1 MSESDTEVEVPKN
14 TEHLLVETIR
24 QVGVSN
30 YSLISR
36 LTGLNPETVRYK
48 VNKQLA
54 NIGLNVQINVD
65 YSQLGFSLGL
75 LTVKAHSSHGKSW
88 LDQCSYLSYVGKLM
102 AGDRYICIYTVPHR
116 FKKKYLDMLATQQQ
130 AGLIEEFDS
139 QEVSWVRYPPLR
151 AEYFDFSA
159 GNWKVDWQR
168 IDFMQKEV
176 GITSSFPANTDP
188 KVDYVDV
195 RILRAMQEDP
205 TINPAK
211 IAKEMNANARTVR
224 YHYSEHVL
232 KNRFILGNNLRWVK
246 PLVEGKQGDLMQVAF
261 AFKNLE
267 QKDMEFARKLCNR
280 IPFTWLE
287 AGTVNR
293 SYYAFLDIPVINFHY
308 TIGNIEAHAEP
319 LRDKF
324 EMIMLD
330 PGRSHSLNLP
340 EEMFDEERGW
350 RLITP
355 QEAHQMVGHSPKSS
369 EEGTRTSE

>member
-1 MSESDTEVEVPKN
+1 MQVPKN

-30 YSLISR
+30 YSLIAR

-54 NIGLNVQINVD
+54 NIGLSVQINVD
-65 YSQLGFSLGL
+65 FSQLGFSLGL
-75 LTVKAHSSHGKSW
+75 LTVKGHSSPGKSW
-88 LDQCSYLSYVGKLM
+88 LDRCSYLSYVGKLM
-102 AGDRYICIYTVPHR
+102 AGDRYICIYTVPYR
-116 FKKKYLDMLATQQQ
+116 FKKKYLDLLTTQQQ
-130 AGLIEEFDS
+130 EGLIEEFDS
-139 QEVSWVRYPPLR
+139 QDISWVRYPPLR
-151 AEYFDFSA
+151 AEYFDFST
-159 GNWKVDWQR
+159 GSWKMDWPR
-168 IDFMQKEV
+168 IDLMQREV

-205 TINPAK
+205 TVNPAK
-211 IAKEMNANARTVR
+211 IAKEMDANARTVR

-232 KNRFILGNNLRWVK
+232 KNKFILGNNLRWVR
-246 PLVEGKQGDLMQVAF
+246 PLMEGKQGELMQVAF
-261 AFKNLE
+261 AFRRLE
-267 QKDMEFARKLCNR
+267 QNEMELARKICNR

-287 AGTVNR
+287 AGTQTR
-293 SYYAFLDIPVINFHY
+293 SYFAFLDIPVANFHY
-308 TIGNIEAHAEP
+308 TVGNIEAHAES

-330 PGRSHSLNLP
+330 PVRSRSQNLP
-340 EEMFDEERGW
+340 EEMFDKERGW

-355 QEAHQMVGHSPKSS
+355 QEQRTAPEQTAKSS
-369 EEGTRTSE
+369 ESLD